1 MVEQILEKQY
11 LIVGWTKHNM
21 ISLSI
26 CLYNCHIRDEQM
38 RAKTKCIRNMMSH
51 VIISCQDL

>member
-1 MVEQILEKQY
+1 MAEQILEKQY
-11 LIVGWTKHNM
+11 LIVGWTKLNM

-26 CLYNCHIRDEQM
+26 CLYNCHNRDEQM